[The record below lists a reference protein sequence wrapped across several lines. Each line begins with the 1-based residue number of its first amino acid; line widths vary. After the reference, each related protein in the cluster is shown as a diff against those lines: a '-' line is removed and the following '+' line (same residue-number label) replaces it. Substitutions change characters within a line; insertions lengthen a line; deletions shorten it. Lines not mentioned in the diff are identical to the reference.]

1 MGEWSKKV
9 GEYGEGIVEKFL
21 SIVGWSN
28 PSKGLTIS
36 CSMSNGEH
44 KNQNDCSVKTHG
56 IDFLYSYMNPLVD
69 GQLKNVI
76 ISSKYSMLK
85 YPNSPTQQFKWF
97 MTDLVNTIECF
108 DDSNIKA
115 EILEPF
121 SCSSID
127 DVGVLFWL
135 NGDDNSNDDLI
146 SVVSSTRFDMLR
158 NATIYI
164 VDNKRI
170 CFILEV
176 MKYIKTLSTFSYSFY
191 YPSTGQNINPQNR
204 ANTGS
209 ILPVEYF
216 NSSVIPIKLENI
228 NNSKETCLFL
238 ATIDSFEKDTFMRLM
253 GLAKDLCTNL
263 AGQVIIAFPDYNELV
278 DGTMVSTS
286 KQGFQDADFTKTV
299 RVVNYNNPLFAL

>member
-1 MGEWSKKV
+1 
-9 GEYGEGIVEKFL
+9 
-21 SIVGWSN
+21 
-28 PSKGLTIS
+28 
-36 CSMSNGEH
+36 
-44 KNQNDCSVKTHG
+44 
-56 IDFLYSYMNPLVD
+56 
-69 GQLKNVI
+69 
-76 ISSKYSMLK
+76 
-85 YPNSPTQQFKWF
+85 
-97 MTDLVNTIECF
+97 
-108 DDSNIKA
+108 
-115 EILEPF
+115 
-121 SCSSID
+121 
-127 DVGVLFWL
+127 
-135 NGDDNSNDDLI
+135 
-146 SVVSSTRFDMLR
+146 
-158 NATIYI
+158 
-164 VDNKRI
+164 
-170 CFILEV
+170 